1 MPGIVSINKS
11 AGLMLRKE
19 RDIVMKVI
27 AENASKQEA
36 RDVVEWFSGS
46 IEGQQALSDMIDRD
60 AYLMEGDPHTGR
72 SFTPLQSDLL
82 FSNIERKIRLRQ
94 IRKQALRIA
103 AVLLPLL
110 LITGFGFYINSR
122 TSLFEGTTYTE
133 LYVPKGE
140 DARIFFQDG
149 TEVFL
154 NADTR
159 IRYPERFGML
169 RREVWLDGE
178 AYFNVKENKR
188 RSFKVHSQNTTVEVL
203 GTSFNVNSYRESDK
217 IRVTLD
223 EGSIVF
229 RTQHNG
235 STLSPGQQAEY
246 DKITGQLVVTNLMH
260 PSNISLWKKNM
271 LYFYDS
277 PLSEVINVLERR
289 YNVEFNLLTPEALN
303 YSYTLTTR
311 HQSLDSVLIEMQKIA
326 PVRFTLG
333 ENGVDV
339 SL

>member
-1 MPGIVSINKS
+1 MQRRVN
-11 AGLMLRKE
+11 
-19 RDIVMKVI
+19 DIVKKVI
-27 AENASKQEA
+27 AENASKREA
-36 RDVVEWFSGS
+36 REVVEWFSDS
-46 IEGQQALSDMIDRD
+46 IEGQQYLSDMIDRD
-60 AYLMEGDPHTGR
+60 AYLMEGDPNTGQ

-82 FSNIERKIRLRQ
+82 FTRIDRKIRFSHV
-94 IRKQALRIA
+94 RKLSLRIA
-103 AVLLPLL
+103 AVLLPFILVVG
-110 LITGFGFYINSR
+110 IGWYVNSR

-149 TEVFL
+149 TEVYL

-159 IRYPERFGML
+159 IRYPERFGWL

-188 RSFKVHSQNTTVEVL
+188 RPFEVHSQNTTVEVL

-223 EGSIVF
+223 EGIVAF
-229 RTQHNG
+229 RTRHNG
-235 STLSPGQQAEY
+235 YTLSPGQQAEY

-260 PSNISLWKKNM
+260 PSNLSLWKSNV

-277 PLSEVINVLERR
+277 PLAEVISVLERK
-289 YNVEFNLLTPEALN
+289 YNVEFNLLTPEALT

-311 HQSLDSVLIEMQKIA
+311 QQTLDSVLLEMQKIA
-326 PVRFTLG
+326 PVRFTLR

>member
-1 MPGIVSINKS
+1 MQRRENNIVN
-11 AGLMLRKE
+11 
-19 RDIVMKVI
+19 KVI
-27 AENASKQEA
+27 AENASRYEA
-36 RDVVEWFSGS
+36 REVVEWFSDS
-46 IEGQQALSDMIDRD
+46 IEGQQHLSDMIDRD
-60 AYLMEGDPHTGR
+60 AYLMEGDPHTGQ

-82 FSNIERKIRLRQ
+82 FSRIERNIRLNQ
-94 IRKQALRIA
+94 IRKLSLRVA

-110 LITGFGFYINSR
+110 LIAGFSWYINSR
-122 TSLFEGTTYTE
+122 TSLFEGTSYTE
-133 LYVPKGE
+133 LYIPKGE

-159 IRYPERFGML
+159 IRYPERFGLL

-188 RSFKVHSQNTTVEVL
+188 RPFEVHSQNTTVEVL
-203 GTSFNVNSYRESDK
+203 GTSFNVNSYRENDK

-223 EGSIVF
+223 EGSIAF

-235 STLSPGQQAEY
+235 YTLSPGQLAEY

-260 PSNISLWKKNM
+260 PSNLSLWKNNV

-277 PLSEVINVLERR
+277 PLSEVITVLERR
-289 YNVEFNLLTPEALN
+289 FNVEFNLLTPEALA

-311 HQSLDSVLIEMQKIA
+311 HQSLDSVLLEMQKIA
-326 PVRFTLG
+326 PVRFTVR
-333 ENGVDV
+333 ENGIDV
-339 SL
+339 SISTAM

>member
-1 MPGIVSINKS
+1 MK
-11 AGLMLRKE
+11 
-19 RDIVMKVI
+19 KVI
-27 AENASKQEA
+27 AENASKREA
-36 RDVVEWFSGS
+36 REVVAWFSDS
-46 IEGQQALSDMIDRD
+46 IEGQQVLSDMIDRD
-60 AYLMEGDPHTGR
+60 AYLMESDPHTGQ

-82 FSNIERKIRLRQ
+82 FTRIERKIRFSRMHRFSLRV
-94 IRKQALRIA
+94 A

-110 LITGFGFYINSR
+110 LITGSAWYINSR

-133 LYVPKGE
+133 IYVPKGE

-159 IRYPERFGML
+159 IRYPERFGLL

-178 AYFNVKENKR
+178 AYFVVKENKR
-188 RSFKVHSQNTTVEVL
+188 RPFEVHSQNTTVEVL
-203 GTSFNVNSYRESDK
+203 GTSFNVNSYRESEK

-223 EGSIVF
+223 EGSIAF

-235 STLSPGQQAEY
+235 YTLSPGQQAEY

-260 PSNISLWKKNM
+260 PSNQSLWKHNT

-277 PLSEVINVLERR
+277 PLSEVISVLERR
-289 YNVEFNLLTPEALN
+289 YNVEFNLLTPEALT

-311 HQSLDSVLIEMQKIA
+311 HQTLDSVLLEMQKIA
-326 PVRFTLG
+326 PVRFTLR
-333 ENGVDV
+333 EHSVDI
-339 SL
+339 SM

>member
-1 MPGIVSINKS
+1 MK
-11 AGLMLRKE
+11 
-19 RDIVMKVI
+19 KVI

-94 IRKQALRIA
+94 IRKQALHIA

-154 NADTR
+154 NADTH
-159 IRYPERFGML
+159 IRYPERFGLL

-223 EGSIVF
+223 EGIVAF
-229 RTQHNG
+229 RTRHNG
-235 STLSPGQQAEY
+235 YTLSPGQQAEY

-260 PSNISLWKKNM
+260 PSNLSLWKNNV

-277 PLSEVINVLERR
+277 PLAEVISVLERR

-326 PVRFTLG
+326 PVRFTLR
-333 ENGVDV
+333 ENGIDV

>member
-1 MPGIVSINKS
+1 
-11 AGLMLRKE
+11 MLRKE
-19 RDIVMKVI
+19 RDIVKKVI

-94 IRKQALRIA
+94 IRKQALHIA

-154 NADTR
+154 NADTH
-159 IRYPERFGML
+159 IRYPERFGLL

-223 EGSIVF
+223 EGIVAF
-229 RTQHNG
+229 RTRHNG
-235 STLSPGQQAEY
+235 YTLSPGQQAEY

-260 PSNISLWKKNM
+260 PSNLSLWKNNV

-277 PLSEVINVLERR
+277 PLAEVISVLERR

-326 PVRFTLG
+326 PVRFTLR
-333 ENGVDV
+333 ENGIDV